1 MQAIRFFNEKGN
13 VSVSTRNEVRTQ
25 ALAKLVRSLS
35 TDEHFDSVES
45 NVNGGLSIPVAIDT
59 TTGATIYAN
68 IELTISTKD
77 PSARTEKKAGKP
89 KAKAPVVVPNLFE

>member
-25 ALAKLVRSLS
+25 ALAKLVCSLTS
-35 TDEHFDSVES
+35 DECFESVES
-45 NVNGGLSIPVAIDT
+45 NANGGLSIPVAIDKG
-59 TTGATIYAN
+59 TGATIYAN

-77 PSARTEKKAGKP
+77 PSVRTKKKAGKP
-89 KAKAPVVVPNLFE
+89 KAKTPVVVPNLFE